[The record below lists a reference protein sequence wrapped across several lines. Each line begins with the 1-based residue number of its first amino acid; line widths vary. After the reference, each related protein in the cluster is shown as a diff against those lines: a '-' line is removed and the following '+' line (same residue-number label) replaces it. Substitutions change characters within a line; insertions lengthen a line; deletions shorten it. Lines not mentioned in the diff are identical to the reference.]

1 VFSSILRWQGR
12 DIVWVCY
19 LDLGKR
25 PGWGEDIW
33 RRRRCRFRLCC
44 QSTGVDL
51 GMGKKLQLTTLGG
64 MKIQWNPFTVLAIW
78 GVYQYFDPSPCFA
91 MLDLTDKDWKAIL
104 CGRQEML
111 QPNQLKQQSGSLST
125 CMARTLVHLPLGC
138 FRGKHLLRGFLKWW
152 YPKSSKLLDHFI

>member
-1 VFSSILRWQGR
+1 MFSSILRWQGR

-25 PGWGEDIW
+25 PGWAKIFEDAGAADSDCVAKAQEWIW
-33 RRRRCRFRLCC
+33 GWARSYNLPH
-44 QSTGVDL
+44 
-51 GMGKKLQLTTLGG
+51 LGG